1 MIILCFDTESTGVK
15 SWNTNFIPRLVQ
27 LGAILQDTDSG
38 RVLAEINLMTKVVED
53 IPPGATAV
61 HGITK
66 EMANKF
72 GFSVSDV
79 DSDFAELITMADV
92 LIAHNTPYDLDIMK
106 DNLPL
111 SLLASRAVPTFDTMR
126 ASTDVVKVPHT
137 AKQVAFF
144 RDHPEKR
151 DANYKHPN
159 LTETYKHFFGGPFE
173 GAHDAMADIR
183 ACRDI
188 LLEVRKRGQYVIYN
202 NEIKKVDV

>member
-1 MIILCFDTESTGVK
+1 MVVLCFDTETTGVK
-15 SWNTNFIPRLVQ
+15 SYNTNFVPKLVQ
-27 LGAILQDTDSG
+27 LGAILQDLDSG

-66 EMANKF
+66 DMANKF
-72 GFSVSDV
+72 GFLVSEV
-79 DSDFAELITMADV
+79 DSIFVNLIKMADILV
-92 LIAHNTPYDLDIMK
+92 AHNSPYDIDIMK

-111 SLLASRAVPTFDTMR
+111 SFMISAGKPVFDTMR
-126 ASTDVVKVPHT
+126 ASTDIIKVPHT

-151 DANYKHPN
+151 DADYKHPN
-159 LTETYKHFFGGPFE
+159 LTETYQHFFGVPFE

-188 LLEVRKRGQYVIYN
+188 LLQLIERGYYKISDNKVIKN
-202 NEIKKVDV
+202 G